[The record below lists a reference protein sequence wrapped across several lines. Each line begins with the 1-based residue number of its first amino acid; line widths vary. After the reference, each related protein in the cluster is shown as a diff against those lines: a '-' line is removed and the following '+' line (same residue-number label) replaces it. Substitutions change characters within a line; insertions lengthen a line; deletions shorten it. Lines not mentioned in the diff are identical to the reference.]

1 MDKYNSNL
9 VDNNQ
14 KIVDLWL
21 KFMDKSKKDREYA
34 KYKVSA
40 LIKKRQFLVD

>member
-21 KFMDKSKKDREYA
+21 KFMDKSKKDREY
-34 KYKVSA
+34 VSA